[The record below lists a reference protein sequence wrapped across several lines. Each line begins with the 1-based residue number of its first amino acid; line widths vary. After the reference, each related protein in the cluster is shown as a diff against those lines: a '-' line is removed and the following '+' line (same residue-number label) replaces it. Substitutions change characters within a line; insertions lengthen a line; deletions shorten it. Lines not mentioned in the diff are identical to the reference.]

1 MLDNWSIFSGKRSV
15 SSVPSGKAANAS
27 FVGALFYVLGE
38 YDRID
43 VRQTRRRYTVRK
55 RRILWNK
62 IIGYTIMT
70 TTKFNI
76 KIYIQSSNDKTYQI
90 Q

>member
-38 YDRID
+38 YGRMD

-55 RRILWNK
+55 SRILWNQ
-62 IIGYTIMT
+62 IIGYTIMNKVQYQDIY
-70 TTKFNI
+70 TKF
-76 KIYIQSSNDKTYQI
+76 KR
-90 Q
+90 